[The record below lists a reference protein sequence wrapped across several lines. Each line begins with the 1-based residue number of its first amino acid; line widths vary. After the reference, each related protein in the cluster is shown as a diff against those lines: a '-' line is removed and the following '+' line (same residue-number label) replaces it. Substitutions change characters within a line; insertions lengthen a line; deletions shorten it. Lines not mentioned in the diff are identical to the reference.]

1 MGFNDKTQQSAPKK
15 RARFTRKK
23 RMIVG
28 LIIMVIMIGIG
39 VGGWL
44 FLSSQKSNDD
54 TIATNEAE
62 RIKFVAETAEN
73 ARQLSSDGKLSE
85 AIVVFDNAIKSTD
98 DDMTKSSL
106 LLNKSTTYINNGNLD
121 EALAFAL
128 ESKSLHN
135 NMNINQYI
143 ARIYVKKGDNQ
154 NAIKYYQIAITL
166 VDKSHPLAETY
177 ISDYQKII
185 SRLGGAN

>member
-154 NAIKYYQIAITL
+154 NAIKYYQIAIPL